1 MTLAQ
6 TFLHLRAMRD
16 PCIAWDSALVARTLD
31 PNATL
36 FWIKSHSVA
45 RTILF
50 SDGSA
55 IRLSKTGKG
64 LSAHLEG
71 LLPPRNNLLPPRNKL
86 NLTEAKQ
93 PCRS

>member
-1 MTLAQ
+1 MTFAQ

-16 PCIAWDSALVARTLD
+16 PCIAWDSLHVARSLD
-31 PNATL
+31 AHVEL
-36 FWIKSHSVA
+36 LWIKSHSVA
-45 RTILF
+45 RTLLF

-71 LLPPRNNLLPPRNKL
+71 LLPSRAHTDKG
-86 NLTEAKQ
+86 KS